1 MDLLGIDKAQKVKN
15 PNRNWNGIRN
25 FFKEKIPSLQT
36 FVAENKAGSSHDKL
50 VSAVFSEI
58 IDTLHRQ
65 LAVVTFLNDDNSND
79 DILLAPLTNSGCES
93 RFATLT
99 NSLKVSGGSTKLKT
113 LSDKEIVRS
122 NNYIGGDE
130 FKNLL
135 TTEKVAEWKWARNS
149 KQAKAYK
156 KLTSEFLDGVKAAQS
171 LAFHHKKILKEK
183 KAQRTLK
190 LLDQCKIHGGPLTET
205 SLHLLDSLTLDQLL
219 VEVCYLRC
227 TIAPSIRQKR
237 RVKGENGQY
246 KMENFTISE
255 LRDSIKNAIKPENNL
270 TQSIGELLQDVF
282 K

>member
-1 MDLLGIDKAQKVKN
+1 MESLGIDKAQQIKN

-25 FFKEKIPSLQT
+25 FFKGKIPFLQA
-36 FVAENKAGSSHDKL
+36 FVEENKAGTSQDKL
-50 VSAVFSEI
+50 IAAVFSEI
-58 IDTLHRQ
+58 VDTLHRQ
-65 LAVVTFLNDDNSND
+65 LAVVPFLNEDNSND

-149 KQAKAYK
+149 QQAKAYK
-156 KLTSEFLDGVKAAQS
+156 KLTSEFLDGVKTAQS
-171 LAFHHKKILKEK
+171 LAFQHKKILKEK

-190 LLDQCKIHGGPLTET
+190 LLDQCKVHGGPLTTT
-205 SLHLLDSLTLDQLL
+205 SLHLLDSLSLDQLL
-219 VEVCYLRC
+219 VEVYLRC

-237 RVKGENGQY
+237 RVKGENGKY

-255 LRDSIKNAIKPENNL
+255 LCDAIKNAIKPENDL
-270 TQSIGELLQDVF
+270 TQPIGELLQDIF